1 MALEVPSPEPIA
13 APPSRVSTLL
23 SLSVLIV
30 SVCFAIAGQY
40 TLKSA
45 MNHIGRFGSAEAQAA
60 GEYIGRA
67 LRQPRLWLGL
77 ALFGVS
83 AVFWLIVL
91 SRVDLSIAYP
101 FVGVSYIAV
110 VLIGRFLLHE
120 QVPGL
125 RWVGVLV
132 VAAGLAII
140 GASSRTVAGG

>member
-13 APPSRVSTLL
+13 APPSRMSSLL
-23 SLSVLIV
+23 SLAVLVISVG
-30 SVCFAIAGQY
+30 FAIAGQY

-67 LRQPRLWLGL
+67 ARQPRLWLGL

-83 AVFWLIVL
+83 AAFWLIVL

-101 FVGVSYIAV
+101 FVGVSYVAV

-120 QVPGL
+120 HVPGL
-125 RWVGVLV
+125 RWIGVVV
-132 VAAGLAII
+132 VAAGIAII
-140 GASSRTVAGG
+140 GYSSRTIGGG